1 MHVAVRPLA
10 DAAQTLI
17 HKNRQHTVCVDG
29 NASKELPWAGYWCW
43 PVIRV
48 CRGVAVLRCLPSVRT
63 RVASRRPCKEHRHAR
78 VTLCQVCQRARAQL
92 PLQAACRFKSY
103 AARYPTGMG
112 QLLNSFW
119 RAVAY
124 CLHPRVIALSILPLL
139 IMSVLSLGL
148 GYFFWDNALA
158 TLRASLESY
167 EMVNASVRWLEG
179 LGLSS
184 LRLVLAPALLL
195 FLAVP
200 VIVIVSLLFVALFMT
215 PAMVALV
222 AERRFPSLERKKGG
236 SVVASLFWSL
246 GSTMLAMFALVIS
259 MPLWLIPPLVLIL
272 PPLIWGW
279 LTYRVM
285 SFDALAEHASSQER
299 LQILKEN
306 RTALLGI
313 GVLSGY
319 LGAAPSLIW
328 ASGAMF
334 VVMAPVL
341 VPLAI
346 WVYTL
351 VFAFSSLW
359 FAHYSLAALE
369 QLRKKNNA
377 LVQISAVPDAIE
389 VIASN
394 PIPPLLS

>member
-1 MHVAVRPLA
+1 
-10 DAAQTLI
+10 
-17 HKNRQHTVCVDG
+17 
-29 NASKELPWAGYWCW
+29 
-43 PVIRV
+43 
-48 CRGVAVLRCLPSVRT
+48 
-63 RVASRRPCKEHRHAR
+63 
-78 VTLCQVCQRARAQL
+78 
-92 PLQAACRFKSY
+92 
-103 AARYPTGMG
+103 MG

-124 CLHPRVIALSILPLL
+124 CLHPRVIALSILPLV
-139 IMSVLSLGL
+139 IMTALSLGL

-158 TLRASLESY
+158 AVRSNLDSY
-167 EMVNASVRWLEG
+167 EMVNTSLRWLEG
-179 LGLSS
+179 LGLGN

-200 VIVIVSLLFVALFMT
+200 AIVMLSLLFVAMFMT

-222 AERRFPSLERKKGG
+222 AERRFPLLIRKKGG
-236 SVVASLFWSL
+236 SLVASLFWSL
-246 GSTMLAMFALVIS
+246 GSTVLAAFALVIS
-259 MPLWLIPPLVLIL
+259 MPLWLIPPLILIL

-279 LTYRVM
+279 LAYRVM
-285 SFDALAEHASSQER
+285 SYDALADHASSQER
-299 LQILKEN
+299 QQILKEN
-306 RTALLGI
+306 RAALLGI

-334 VVMAPVL
+334 VAMAPVL
-341 VPLAI
+341 VPVAI

-369 QLRKKNNA
+369 QLRKKNSAAAVDLTASVASELIA
-377 LVQISAVPDAIE
+377 LDSASPQLPMA
-389 VIASN
+389 ATPS
-394 PIPPLLS
+394 LLP